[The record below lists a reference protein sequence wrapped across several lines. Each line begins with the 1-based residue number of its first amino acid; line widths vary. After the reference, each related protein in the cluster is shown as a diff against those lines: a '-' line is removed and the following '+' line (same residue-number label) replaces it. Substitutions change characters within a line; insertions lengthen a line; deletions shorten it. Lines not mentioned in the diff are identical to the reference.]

1 MSRVRIAL
9 LGVPSLLVLF
19 GNPVVSAG
27 ESGKRAVPLPEG
39 ALARVGTLRLRH
51 NSGIQFLSFLADGR
65 SLVSISEDDACAAWD
80 TATGRGLRW
89 LQPRSPSGTVRAQL
103 DPQLVARVGRRRLIR
118 MMEGRSAALRTAAVS
133 PDGALLAVCATD
145 GVHLWDTEAATR
157 RKVLPVKG
165 GASTVTFAAD
175 GKYLAASGAQ
185 TRHREEC
192 LVYLWETAT
201 GKELKQLKSPAGQG
215 IQLLL
220 FSPNGTRLA
229 GATEGEVRV
238 WDLARGKRIR
248 TYQGHSRSG
257 ISALAFSPDGKRLAS
272 AGDDR
277 TILLWEESSE
287 EEVAKLT
294 GPESEILAL
303 AFSPDGKTL
312 ASGDGERLVRLW
324 DLSTGRAGK
333 PFGPHPDAV
342 TALAYSPNGK
352 TLAVGGRS
360 GHIRLWDPA
369 KEPLINKLNSW
380 HVFCMQLVYGNN
392 SPN

>member
-9 LGVPSLLVLF
+9 LGVSGLLVLF
-19 GNPVVSAG
+19 GGAAAPAG
-27 ESGKRAVPLPEG
+27 ENGNRAVPLPEG

-80 TATGRGLRW
+80 TTTGRGLRW
-89 LQPRSPSGTVRAQL
+89 LQARIPSGTARAPL

-118 MMEGRSAALRTAAVS
+118 MMEGRTVALRTAAVS
-133 PDGALLAVCATD
+133 PDGTLLAVCAAD
-145 GVHLWDTEAATR
+145 GVHLWDTETATR

-175 GKYLAASGAQ
+175 GKSLAASGGQ
-185 TRHREEC
+185 SRHREEC
-192 LVYLWETAT
+192 LVYLWETAS
-201 GKELKQLKSPAGQG
+201 GKEVKQLKSPAGGG

-229 GATEGEVRV
+229 GATDGEVRV

-248 TYQGHSRSG
+248 TYQGHSRGS

-287 EEVAKLT
+287 EEVARLT
-294 GPESEILAL
+294 GPESEILRWPLRPMARRWPP
-303 AFSPDGKTL
+303 AT
-312 ASGDGERLVRLW
+312 ASVWCACGICPPAAPANRSVRIL
-324 DLSTGRAGK
+324 T
-333 PFGPHPDAV
+333 P
-342 TALAYSPNGK
+342 
-352 TLAVGGRS
+352 
-360 GHIRLWDPA
+360 
-369 KEPLINKLNSW
+369 
-380 HVFCMQLVYGNN
+380 
-392 SPN
+392 